1 MKIAD
6 EEAEKRRRKKKET
19 ERSSSIK
26 PKRLSKHK
34 YPTCTSIRS
43 FKQELILT
51 SNFIT
56 CAEYHCLWDA
66 MGLCCVPCH
75 QGKIVTGTKYSSEM
89 LNV

>member
-66 MGLCCVPCH
+66 MGLCCVVFLATREKLSLVQNAQVKC
-75 QGKIVTGTKYSSEM
+75 
-89 LNV
+89 

>member
-34 YPTCTSIRS
+34 YPMCTSI
-43 FKQELILT
+43 L
-51 SNFIT
+51 
-56 CAEYHCLWDA
+56 A
-66 MGLCCVPCH
+66 
-75 QGKIVTGTKYSSEM
+75 
-89 LNV
+89 LNKN